1 MRISVDN
8 DQCAGTGQCH
18 EVDPEL
24 FPLDDDGYSAV
35 GTGREVPPG
44 LDDQAQIGIDTCP
57 MAALFADAK

>member
-8 DQCAGTGQCH
+8 DQCAGTGQCY

-35 GTGREVPPG
+35 GTERPVPEG
-44 LDDQAQIGIDTCP
+44 QEEQAQIGVDVCP
-57 MAALFADAK
+57 MAALFVNQ